1 MEGFQLSEELVLL
14 RDQVRRI
21 IREQIIPV
29 EQTIDPDA
37 SEIPAEDYA
46 RIAKMTQDAGLWCMG
61 SPRQYGGGGLNAF
74 AMCVVMEEMVQHR
87 LGLYNPG
94 AGVFGR
100 NVPAPIWSGTEEQ
113 IQKYAVPA
121 LREGHHTFFAITEP
135 SGGSDPAGAM
145 QTRAVRKGDVY
156 VINGNKIF
164 ISHADIGEW
173 GVLFARTDPEAGRRG
188 ISAFIIEKG
197 TPGFTA
203 RPFKTLRTSAVPN
216 EVSFE
221 DCEIPVTQRIGEEGQ
236 GLYLAFDLL
245 TRARFPYSAGNLGI
259 SVAAHRMSVD
269 YVNKRQT
276 FGEYLADRQAIQWML
291 ADSEMDIHT
300 MRWLIWAGAWKAD
313 RGEDARVDASMAKVY
328 SSEALGR
335 VIDRSVQMHGGY
347 GVSKELPLERWYREA
362 RIRRIGEGPSEVHR
376 MVVARDLLRPGRTK
390 RRELERSAQQG

>member
-14 RDQVRRI
+14 RQQVRRI
-21 IREQIIPV
+21 IQEEILPV
-29 EQTIDPDA
+29 EQGIHPDA
-37 SEIPAEDYA
+37 SEIPQEDYQ
-46 RIAKMTQDAGLWCMG
+46 RITKMTQDAGLWCMG
-61 SPRQYGGGGLNAF
+61 APQKYGGGGLNSF

-100 NVPAPIWSGTEEQ
+100 HVPTPIWAGTEEQ
-113 IQKYAVPA
+113 IQKYAVTA
-121 LREGHHTFFAITEP
+121 LREAHHTFFAITEP

-145 QTRAVRKGDVY
+145 QTQAVRKGDVY
-156 VINGNKIF
+156 VLNGNKIF
-164 ISHADIGEW
+164 ISHADIGAW
-173 GVLFARTDPEAGRRG
+173 GVVFARTNPEGGRRG
-188 ISAFIIEKG
+188 ISAFIVEKG

-203 RPFKTLRTSAVPN
+203 RPFETLRTVAVPN
-216 EVSFE
+216 AVSFE
-221 DCEIPVTQRIGEEGQ
+221 DCEIPITQRIGEEGQ

-245 TRARFPYSAGNLGI
+245 TRARFPYSAANLGVA
-259 SVAAHRMSVD
+259 VAAQRMAVD
-269 YVNKRQT
+269 YVNQRKT

-291 ADSEMDIHT
+291 ADSELDIHT
-300 MRWLIWAGAWKAD
+300 SRWLIWAGAWKAD

-335 VIDRSVQMHGGY
+335 VVDRAVQMHGGY

-376 MVVARDLLRPGRTK
+376 MVIARDLLRPGRAA
-390 RRELERSAQQG
+390 RQMLERSPQTA